1 MREKSYEG
9 KLPKEILKGPKAICK
24 LCKKEVKD
32 LLFIFCIM
40 QRRIAVIDK
49 EKCNPIACGDFLCI
63 RMCPLNRAGK
73 EAIVKG
79 PDGKAQ
85 INEDIATDACQV
97 CVNI

>member
-1 MREKSYEG
+1 MS
-9 KLPKEILKGPKAICK
+9 
-24 LCKKEVKD
+24 
-32 LLFIFCIM
+32 
-40 QRRIAVIDK
+40 RRIAVVDK

-79 PDGKAQ
+79 ADGKAQ

-97 CVNI
+97 CVNICPFGAIHMVKLPDQLTQRPIHRFRVWEVRLNIRL